1 VGCRHDKPNGRDPH
15 RPRRPRPRICLR
27 KGCGRRYQPRR
38 WNQRYCQ
45 DPECLRLVRRWQA
58 AQRQARRRQDDSAK
72 AQHAEAQRARRQRAQ
87 SVPQPLKQPEAAAAR
102 GHAAKKFFRCLCAT
116 GRGAM
121 NRPGSRAATRQPTA
135 AMPAARRLTGYGI
148 VNASGCSVAPS
159 RAAKHARGNT
169 RPLAPVAAASHR
181 TWTGR
186 RPPSHRR
193 RNCAHPPRRSA
204 VDGLAAHAP

>member
-1 VGCRHDKPNGRDPH
+1 VGCRHNKPNGRDQH

-102 GHAAKKFFRCLCAT
+102 GHAAKILLPTPSCDRPGCYEPPLKSNRNQAHYCCPTCRQALRRVLDRERKWRLRGTFQGRHAREPEYQAARAR
-116 GRGAM
+116 RGAD
-121 NRPGSRAATRQPTA
+121 QHD
-135 AMPAARRLTGYGI
+135 PA
-148 VNASGCSVAPS
+148 
-159 RAAKHARGNT
+159 
-169 RPLAPVAAASHR
+169 R
-181 TWTGR
+181 T
-186 RPPSHRR
+186 P
-193 RNCAHPPRRSA
+193 PPRAS
-204 VDGLAAHAP
+204 PP